1 MNFTQQKLKK
11 DEWEAM
17 EVPLGADD
25 KNVLKLLI
33 NGFTNTSIT
42 QNNNL
47 SLISFMKISNEPKFH
62 SYLYNKYFKKQVD
75 KINKKLAKA
84 DHSKIDIKTEDI
96 QKIKLKTAD
105 KIRIENTD
113 AQISINEEII
123 YEYMLLN
130 CCKKYLKQYNSI
142 YYYTIIHLLKNN
154 IVHLNSYVIEFV
166 EKFIASFV
174 VDKSELI
181 KNAAEYI
188 EGNDALQRYNDIS
201 LYSHQKEIFNIC
213 KQERTTPKLIFY
225 QAPTG
230 TGKTMTP
237 VALTKQYRVIFV
249 CAAKHIGLQLAR
261 ACVSMEIPIGVAF
274 GCEDPSGVRLHYY
287 AAKDF
292 VKHRRTGG
300 IFKVDHSVGEK
311 AQLII
316 CDIKSYLPAMYYML
330 SFNKAEDILFYWDE
344 PTITLDYETHEIHNV
359 IHENWSK
366 NEIPNI
372 VLSSATLPF
381 TKLIPN
387 CIMSYKSKFIT
398 GKVHEINSYDCKKTI
413 SLISPSGHIIIPH
426 LNYSDSESLKKC
438 ISHCSK
444 FKTILRHFDVEEI
457 TKFLLFIQNDIPTDK
472 QIDQYFENIKDITI
486 INIKLYYLEC
496 LTILADNWEDI
507 HKRYSVNKKKT
518 YESTIYVTTKD
529 ASTLTSGPTIFLT
542 DNVSKIGLF
551 YLQQSKIPTKELEKI
566 NETMKYN
573 EKLMK
578 AREKLLK
585 QINLEDEKDDD
596 DDEYDEKKAK
606 MREIKEIE
614 EKRRELTLN
623 KNYIPNTPEHLYRF
637 QKEIIPNVFS
647 SSLLESDIEKVVLL
661 NVSNNNKLLLLMGI
675 GVFDE
680 SLSMEYLEVMKR
692 LAYEQKLFLIIA
704 SSDYIYGTNYQ
715 FCHGYL
721 SKDLITMTQEKI
733 IQCFGRVG
741 RGNKQQN
748 YTLRLRDDR
757 FVKKVFEAETNK
769 IEAKNM
775 NRLFTNL

>member
-1 MNFTQQKLKK
+1 MNFTQHKLRK

-17 EVPLGADD
+17 EVPLGTDD
-25 KNVLKLLI
+25 KKVLKLLMCGYD
-33 NGFTNTSIT
+33 NPNIT
-42 QNNNL
+42 QNGNL

-62 SYLYNKYFKKQVD
+62 SYLYNKYFKKQVG
-75 KINKKLAKA
+75 KINKKLDKA
-84 DHSKIDIKTEDI
+84 AHRKIDIKTEDT

-113 AQISINEEII
+113 AQIGVNEEII

-142 YYYTIIHLLKNN
+142 YYYTIIHLLENN
-154 IVHLNSYVIEFV
+154 IVNINKHVKDFV
-166 EKFIASFV
+166 EGFISLFV
-174 VDKSELI
+174 VNKNELI

-188 EGNDALQRYNDIS
+188 EGNDVLQRYSDVS
-201 LYSHQKEIFNIC
+201 LYSHQKDIFNIC
-213 KQERTTPKLIFY
+213 KKERTIPKLIFY

-274 GCEDPSGVRLHYY
+274 GCNDPSGVRLHYY

-300 IFKVDHSVGEK
+300 IFRVDHSVGEK
-311 AQLII
+311 AQLIV
-316 CDIKSYLPAMYYML
+316 CDIKSYLPAMYYMM
-330 SFNKAEDILFYWDE
+330 SFNKPEDILLYWDE
-344 PTITLDYETHEIHNV
+344 PTIALDYETHEIHDI
-359 IHENWSK
+359 IHDNWSK

-387 CIMSYKSKFIT
+387 CMMSYKSKFIT
-398 GKVHEINSYDCKKTI
+398 GGVHEINSYDCKKTI
-413 SLISPSGHIIIPH
+413 SLVSPDGYIVVPH
-426 LNYSDSESLKKC
+426 LNYSDSVSLLKC
-438 ISHCSK
+438 ISHCCT

-457 TKFLLFIQNDIPTDK
+457 TKFLIFAQNDLPDDNKIEH
-472 QIDQYFENIKDITI
+472 YFTTIKDITV
-486 INIKLYYLEC
+486 INIKLYYLKC
-496 LTILADNWEDI
+496 LSILADKWDI
-507 HKRYSVNKKKT
+507 IFARYSIKKKKI
-518 YESTIYVTTKD
+518 YESTIYITTKD
-529 ASTLTSGPTIFLT
+529 ASTLTGGPTIFLT

-551 YLQQSKIPTKELEKI
+551 YLQQSNIPSRELEKI
-566 NETMKYN
+566 NDTMKYN

-578 AREKLLK
+578 ARDKLQK
-585 QINLEDEKDDD
+585 QLSTDDD
-596 DDEYDEKKAK
+596 NEDKEPTQEERAK
-606 MREIKEIE
+606 MREIREIE
-614 EKRRELTLN
+614 AKRRELTLN

-637 QKEIIPNVFS
+637 QKQIVPNVFS

-661 NVSNNNKLLLLMGI
+661 RVSNNNKLLLLMGI

-680 SLSMEYLEVMKR
+680 TLSMEYLEVMKR

-721 SKDLITMTQEKI
+721 SKGLITMTQEKI

-757 FVKKVFEAETNK
+757 FVQKIFEAETNK
-769 IEAKNM
+769 IEARNM
-775 NRLFTNL
+775 NRLFTNV

>member
-1 MNFTQQKLKK
+1 MNFTQQKLRK

-17 EVPLGADD
+17 EVPLGVDD
-25 KNVLKLLI
+25 KKILRLLM
-33 NGFTNTSIT
+33 NGYDNTSIT
-42 QNNNL
+42 QNDNH

-62 SYLYNKYFKKQVD
+62 AYLFSLYFKKQVG
-75 KINKKLAKA
+75 KINKKLNKA
-84 DHSKIDIKTEDI
+84 GHSKIEINADT
-96 QKIKLKTAD
+96 QNIKLKTAD

-113 AQISINEEII
+113 TQIGVNEEII

-130 CCKKYLKQYNSI
+130 CCKKYLNKHNSI

-154 IVHLNSYVIEFV
+154 IADLNTYVKSFV
-166 EKFIASFV
+166 ETFISLFV
-174 VDKSELI
+174 VDKRELI
-181 KNAAEYI
+181 ENAAEYI
-188 EGNDALQRYNDIS
+188 EGNDALQRYGDVS
-201 LYSHQKEIFNIC
+201 LYSHQKDIFNIC
-213 KQERTTPKLIFY
+213 KKERTTPKLIFY

-300 IFKVDHSVGEK
+300 IFRVDHSVGEK
-311 AQLII
+311 AQLIV

-330 SFNKAEDILFYWDE
+330 SFNKPEDIMFYWDE
-344 PTITLDYETHEIHNV
+344 PTIALDYETHEIHDI
-359 IHENWSK
+359 IHQNWSK

-387 CIMSYKSKFIT
+387 CIMSYRSKFIA
-398 GKVHEINSYDCKKTI
+398 GQVHEINSYDCKKTI
-413 SLISPSGHIIIPH
+413 SLVSPAGYIIAPHI
-426 LNYSDSESLKKC
+426 NYADKASLLKC
-438 ISHCSK
+438 INHCNK

-457 TKFLLFIQNDIPTDK
+457 TRFILFIQDDIPD
-472 QIDQYFENIKDITI
+472 ENRIEQRFSSITDITI

-496 LTILADNWEDI
+496 LGILANYWENI
-507 HKRYSVNKKKT
+507 FSRYSNKKKKI
-518 YESTIYVTTKD
+518 YESTIYITTKD

-542 DNVSKIGLF
+542 NNVSKIGLF
-551 YLQQSKIPTKELEKI
+551 YLQQSDIPSKELEKI
-566 NETMKYN
+566 NDTMKYN

-578 AREKLLK
+578 SRDKLQK
-585 QINLEDEKDDD
+585 QLSTDDD
-596 DDEYDEKKAK
+596 KEDKEPTQEERAK
-606 MREIKEIE
+606 MREIREIE
-614 EKRRELTLN
+614 AKRRELTLN

-637 QKEIIPNVFS
+637 QKQIVPDVFS

-680 SLSMEYLEVMKR
+680 TLSMEYLEVMKR

-748 YTLRLRDDR
+748 YTLRLRDNR

-769 IEAKNM
+769 IEARNM
-775 NRLFTNL
+775 NRLFTNV

>member
-1 MNFTQQKLKK
+1 MNFTQQKLRK

-17 EVPLGADD
+17 EVPLGSDD
-25 KNVLKLLI
+25 KKVLKLLI
-33 NGFTNTSIT
+33 NGYDDTTIT
-42 QNNNL
+42 QNDNL

-62 SYLYNKYFKKQVD
+62 AYLFNIYFKKQVG
-75 KINKKLAKA
+75 KINKKLDKVGRN
-84 DHSKIDIKTEDI
+84 KIEITVNTL
-96 QKIKLKTAD
+96 KIKLKTAD

-113 AQISINEEII
+113 AQIGVNEEII

-142 YYYTIIHLLKNN
+142 YYYTIIHLLENN
-154 IVHLNSYVIEFV
+154 IANLNTYVKDFV
-166 EKFIASFV
+166 EIFISLFV
-174 VDKSELI
+174 VDKRELI
-181 KNAAEYI
+181 ENAAEYI
-188 EGNDALQRYNDIS
+188 ENNEGLQRYSDVS
-201 LYSHQKEIFNIC
+201 LYSHQKDLFNIC
-213 KQERTTPKLIFY
+213 KKERTTPKLIFY

-230 TGKTMTP
+230 TGKTMSP

-300 IFKVDHSVGEK
+300 IFRVDHSVGEK
-311 AQLII
+311 AQLIV

-330 SFNKAEDILFYWDE
+330 SFNKPEDILFYWDE
-344 PTITLDYETHEIHNV
+344 PTIALDYETHEIHNI
-359 IHENWSK
+359 IHNNWSK

-387 CIMSYKSKFIT
+387 CIMSYRSKFIK
-398 GKVHEINSYDCKKTI
+398 GNVHEINSYDCKKTI
-413 SLISPSGHIIIPH
+413 SLISPSGHIIVPH
-426 LNYSDSESLKKC
+426 LNYSDAISLMKC
-438 ISHCSK
+438 INHCTK

-457 TKFLLFIQNDIPTDK
+457 TKFILFIQDVLPNDNLI
-472 QIDQYFENIKDITI
+472 ENRFSSIKDITI

-496 LTILADNWEDI
+496 LNILAHDWEDI
-507 HKRYSVNKKKT
+507 FSRYSNKKKKT

-542 DNVSKIGLF
+542 NNVSKIGLF
-551 YLQQSKIPTKELEKI
+551 YLQQSNIPVKELEKI
-566 NETMKYN
+566 NDTMKYN

-578 AREKLLK
+578 ARDKLQK
-585 QINLEDEKDDD
+585 QLNTDDEKEDK
-596 DDEYDEKKAK
+596 EPTQEERTK
-606 MREIKEIE
+606 MREIREIE
-614 EKRRELTLN
+614 AKRRELTLN

-637 QKEIIPNVFS
+637 QKQIIPDVFS

-680 SLSMEYLEVMKR
+680 TLSMEYLEVMKR
-692 LAYEQKLFLIIA
+692 LAYEQKLFIIIA

-748 YTLRLRDDR
+748 YTLRLRDEG
-757 FVKKVFEAETNK
+757 FIKKVFEEETNK
-769 IEAKNM
+769 IEARNM

>member
-1 MNFTQQKLKK
+1 MNLTQHKLRKS
-11 DEWEAM
+11 EWEAM
-17 EVPLGADD
+17 EVPLGTDD
-25 KNVLKLLI
+25 KKVLKLLMGGYD
-33 NGFTNTSIT
+33 NPDIT
-42 QNNNL
+42 QNDNL
-47 SLISFMKISNEPKFH
+47 SLISFMKISNDPKFH
-62 SYLYNKYFKKQVD
+62 SYLYNKYFKKPVE
-75 KINKKLAKA
+75 KINKKLDKVGLY
-84 DHSKIDIKTEDI
+84 KIDIKTEDT

-113 AQISINEEII
+113 SQIGINEEII

-130 CCKKYLKQYNSI
+130 CCKKYLKQNNII
-142 YYYTIIHLLKNN
+142 YYYTIIQLLENN
-154 IVHLNSYVIEFV
+154 IININIHVKNFV
-166 EKFIASFV
+166 EGFISLFV
-174 VDKSELI
+174 VNKSDLV

-188 EGNDALQRYNDIS
+188 EGNAALQQYSDRS
-201 LYSHQKEIFNIC
+201 LYSHQRDIFNIC
-213 KQERTTPKLIFY
+213 KKERTKPKLIFY

-274 GCEDPSGVRLHYY
+274 GCDDPSGVRLHYY

-300 IFKVDHSVGEK
+300 IFRVDHSVGEK
-311 AQLII
+311 AQLIV

-330 SFNKAEDILFYWDE
+330 SFNKPEDILLYWDE
-344 PTITLDYETHEIHNV
+344 PTIALDYKTHEIHDI
-359 IHENWSK
+359 IHDNWSK

-387 CIMSYKSKFIT
+387 CIMSYRSKFIT
-398 GKVHEINSYDCKKTI
+398 GGVHEINSYDCKKTI
-413 SLISPSGHIIIPH
+413 SLISPSGYVIVPH
-426 LNYSDSESLKKC
+426 LNYGDSVSLLKC
-438 ISHCSK
+438 IRHCSK

-457 TKFLLFIQNDIPTDK
+457 TKFIIFVQDDLPDDNKIEH
-472 QIDQYFENIKDITI
+472 YFTTIKDITI
-486 INIKLYYLEC
+486 INIKLYYLNC
-496 LTILADNWEDI
+496 LSILVDKWDI
-507 HKRYSVNKKKT
+507 IFARYSIKKKKT

-529 ASTLTSGPTIFLT
+529 ASTLTGGPTIFLT

-551 YLQQSKIPTKELEKI
+551 YLQQSNIPSKELEII
-566 NETMKYN
+566 NDTMKYN

-578 AREKLLK
+578 ARDKLQK
-585 QINLEDEKDDD
+585 QLSTDGDNEDKEPTQ
-596 DDEYDEKKAK
+596 EERAK
-606 MREIKEIE
+606 MREIRDIE
-614 EKRRELTLN
+614 SKRRELTLN
-623 KNYIPNTPEHLYRF
+623 KNYIPNTPEHQYRF
-637 QKEIIPNVFS
+637 HKSNYPYAFS

-661 NVSNNNKLLLLMGI
+661 RVSNNNKLLLLMGI

-680 SLSMEYLEVMKR
+680 TLPMEYLEVMKC
-692 LAYEQKLFLIIA
+692 LAYEQKLFIIIA

-741 RGNKQQN
+741 RGNKQQT
-748 YTLRLRDDR
+748 YTLRLRDDK
-757 FVKKVFEAETNK
+757 FVKKVFETETNK
-769 IEAKNM
+769 IEAINM

>member
-1 MNFTQQKLKK
+1 MNFTQQKLRK

-17 EVPLGADD
+17 EVPLGSDD
-25 KNVLKLLI
+25 KKVLKLLI
-33 NGFTNTSIT
+33 NGYDNTTIT
-42 QNNNL
+42 QNDNL
-47 SLISFMKISNEPKFH
+47 SLISFMKISNDPKFH
-62 SYLYNKYFKKQVD
+62 AYLFNIYFKKQVG
-75 KINKKLAKA
+75 KINKKLDKA
-84 DHSKIDIKTEDI
+84 GRNKIEITVDTL
-96 QKIKLKTAD
+96 KIKLKTAD

-113 AQISINEEII
+113 AQIGVNEEII

-142 YYYTIIHLLKNN
+142 YYYTIIHLLENN
-154 IVHLNSYVIEFV
+154 IANLNTYVKDFV
-166 EKFIASFV
+166 EIFISLFV
-174 VDKSELI
+174 VDKRELI
-181 KNAAEYI
+181 ENAAEYI
-188 EGNDALQRYNDIS
+188 ENNEGLQRYSDVS
-201 LYSHQKEIFNIC
+201 LYSHQKDLFNIC
-213 KQERTTPKLIFY
+213 KKERTTPKLIFY

-230 TGKTMTP
+230 TGKTMSP

-300 IFKVDHSVGEK
+300 IFRVDHSVGEK
-311 AQLII
+311 AQLIV

-330 SFNKAEDILFYWDE
+330 SFNKPEDILFYWDE
-344 PTITLDYETHEIHNV
+344 PTIALDYETHEIHNI
-359 IHENWSK
+359 IHNNWSK

-387 CIMSYKSKFIT
+387 CIMSYRSKFIT

-413 SLISPSGHIIIPH
+413 SLISPSGHIIVPH
-426 LNYSDSESLKKC
+426 LNYSDAISLMKC
-438 ISHCSK
+438 INHCTK

-457 TKFLLFIQNDIPTDK
+457 TKFILFIQDVLPNDNLI
-472 QIDQYFENIKDITI
+472 ENRFSSIKDITI

-496 LTILADNWEDI
+496 LNILAHDWEDI
-507 HKRYSVNKKKT
+507 FSRYSNKKKKT

-542 DNVSKIGLF
+542 NNVSKIGLF
-551 YLQQSKIPTKELEKI
+551 YLQQSNIPVKELEKI
-566 NETMKYN
+566 NDTMKYN

-578 AREKLLK
+578 ARDKLQK
-585 QINLEDEKDDD
+585 QLNTDDEK
-596 DDEYDEKKAK
+596 EPTQEERAK
-606 MREIKEIE
+606 MREIREIE
-614 EKRRELTLN
+614 AKRRELTLN

-637 QKEIIPNVFS
+637 HKQIIPDVFS
-647 SSLLESDIEKVVLL
+647 SSLLESDIENVVLL

-680 SLSMEYLEVMKR
+680 TLSMEYLEVMKR
-692 LAYEQKLFLIIA
+692 LAYEQKLFIIIA

-741 RGNKQQN
+741 RGNKQQK
-748 YTLRLRDDR
+748 YTLRLRDER
-757 FVKKVFEAETNK
+757 FVQKVFEEETNK
-769 IEAKNM
+769 IEARNM